1 MADYV
6 ERRFPVFR
14 VGTHRDSE
22 GNERT
27 WTSADLDRMVSAY
40 DPAHHE
46 APIVIGHPKDNS
58 PAFGWIRGLKREDG
72 TIYAAADLLPEFD
85 EMVKKGLFKKR
96 SISVYE
102 DGTLRHIGF
111 LGAKPPA
118 IKGLPDIRF
127 GEGGAVTIE
136 VAGFNG
142 NHTEGGTPMKFTEWI
157 RQLAGKEGIT
167 LDDLPR
173 EAAAFSEA
181 DVEARVEAARKE
193 ERSKAEQES
202 AEGTRIREESL
213 AAREQKI
220 REREARDRREH
231 IALFCEALQKEGKL
245 TPAMMTV
252 GMGMTNFLESVAEI
266 ETPIEFAEGNRKVKQ
281 TPFEFMHAFL
291 RELPKS
297 IEFGEVAT
305 SEKDPGAGG
314 DAEKRERLIGTYME
328 RNPKATYKDAVLVV
342 SRENP
347 ELFRGSE

>member
-27 WTSADLDRMVSAY
+27 WTSADLDRMISVY
-40 DPAHHE
+40 DPTHHE

-58 PAFGWIRGLKREDG
+58 PAFGWVRGLKRKDG
-72 TIYAAADLLPEFD
+72 TLYAAADLLPEFD
-85 EMVKKGLFKKR
+85 EMVKRGLFKKR

-136 VAGFNG
+136 VAGFNT
-142 NHTEGGTPMKFTEWI
+142 NYTEGGTPMKFTEWI
-157 RQLAGKEGIT
+157 RQLAGKEGVT
-167 LDDLPR
+167 LEDLPR
-173 EAAAFSEA
+173 ETAMFSEA
-181 DVEARVEAARKE
+181 DVEAKVGAARRE
-193 ERSKAEQES
+193 ERSKAEQEF
-202 AEGTRIREESL
+202 AEGARVREESL

-220 REREARDRREH
+220 SEREARDRKEH
-231 IALFCEALQKEGKL
+231 TASFCEALQKEGRL

-252 GMGMTNFLESVAEI
+252 GMGMTNFLESVAAI
-266 ETPIEFAEGNRKVKQ
+266 ETPIEFAEGDGKVKQ

-291 RELPKS
+291 RGLPKS

-305 SEKDPGAGG
+305 ADKDPGAGG
-314 DAEKRERLIGTYME
+314 DVEKREKLIGSYME
-328 RNPKATYKDAVLVV
+328 KNPNASYKDAVLSV
-342 SRENP
+342 SKESP
-347 ELFRGSE
+347 ELFRSSE

>member
-58 PAFGWIRGLKREDG
+58 PAFGWVRGLKREDG
-72 TIYAAADLLPEFD
+72 TLYAACDLLPEFD
-85 EMVKKGLFKKR
+85 EMAKKGLFKKR

-127 GEGGAVTIE
+127 GEGQAVTIE
-136 VAGFNG
+136 VAGLNG

-181 DVEARVEAARKE
+181 DVEAKVEAARKE
-193 ERSKAEQES
+193 ERSKAEQEF
-202 AEGTRIREESL
+202 AEGNREREESL
-213 AAREQKI
+213 AAREQNV
-220 REREARDRREH
+220 REREARDRKEH
-231 IALFCEALQKEGKL
+231 IASFCETLQKEGKL

-252 GMGMTNFLESVAEI
+252 GMGMMNFLESVAAI
-266 ETPIEFAEGNRKVKQ
+266 ETPIEFGEGDKRGRQ
-281 TPFEFMHAFL
+281 TSLEFIQMFL
-291 RELPKS
+291 NGLPKS

-305 SEKDPGAGG
+305 ADKDPGAGG

-328 RNPKATYKDAVLVV
+328 KNPKASYKDAVLSV
-342 SRENP
+342 SRESP
-347 ELFRGSE
+347 ELFKQ